1 VSPDPAAASAPST
14 TAVIDAHDLHRW
26 HGEGEAR
33 VEILKGVDVVVK
45 RGEYVAIMGASGS
58 GKSTLLSIL
67 GCLDR
72 PGAGT
77 YRLDGT
83 DVLTLPDDE
92 LSTVRLRSIG
102 FVFQAFH
109 LVPQLSVLENVEV
122 PLFYAGVSA
131 SERHR
136 IASAKLDLVG
146 LGHRLR
152 HKPSQLSGG
161 EQQRAAIARS
171 LVLDPPL
178 VLADEP
184 TGNLDSENGAA
195 VLGLLAKIHAEGRTI
210 VMVTHDPTIAR
221 RADRTIFVKDG
232 RIVDAETMAALTAAT
247 AALPLPG
254 AHA

>member
-1 VSPDPAAASAPST
+1 MTAGPAGSALRSAPAAPT
-14 TAVIDAHDLHRW
+14 PLVIAAHGLHRY

-67 GCLDR
+67 GCLD
-72 PGAGT
+72 PPDEGT
-77 YRLDGT
+77 YRLDGV
-83 DVLTLPDDE
+83 DVLSLADDD

-109 LVPQLSVLENVEV
+109 LVPQLSVLENVEM
-122 PLFYAGVSA
+122 PLFYAGVPTA
-131 SERHR
+131 QRHV
-136 IASAKLDLVG
+136 IAKATLDLVG

-152 HKPSQLSGG
+152 HRPSQLSGG
-161 EQQRAAIARS
+161 EQQRAAVARS

-195 VLGLLAKIHAEGRTI
+195 VLGLLAKIHAAGRTI
-210 VMVTHDPTIAR
+210 VMVTHDSEIAR
-221 RADRTIFVKDG
+221 RADRAIVVRDG
-232 RIVDAETMAALTAAT
+232 RIVDADL
-247 AALPLPG
+247 
-254 AHA
+254 AHGHAGSRA